1 MNTAEA
7 YEKVT
12 ARIIAQLEAGTVPWA
27 KPWQAGGAPLAMP
40 VSVHGHKY
48 RGINLLILL
57 SAGFTSPAW
66 LTYNQAKKLGGN
78 VRKGEKGTAVLLW
91 KRGRTYTIEGA
102 KGGEPE
108 ERRGYYATT
117 FTVFNAEQ
125 CEGLPANVAPP
136 VETVPASE
144 IVAEYLSDGGPKLRM
159 GGDRACYSPLSDLVS
174 MPAATSFKSHHAF
187 EATLFHELVHSTGHA
202 SRLGREIQNVFG
214 DHKYSKEELVAE
226 LGAAFLCARA
236 GIQSPELEANSAAY
250 IKSWLSAFQGDPKM
264 LVQAA
269 SAAQKAVDHILN
281 EELQAVV
288 QGEAVSTESE
298 AA

>member
-12 ARIIAQLEAGTVPWA
+12 ARIISQLEAGTVPWA
-27 KPWQAGGAPLAMP
+27 KPWQASSAPLAMP
-40 VSVHGHKY
+40 VSAHGHKY

-57 SAGFTSPAW
+57 SAGFTSPVW
-66 LTYNQAKKLGGN
+66 LTFQQAKKLGGS

-91 KRGRTYTIEGA
+91 KRGRSYSETDSA
-102 KGGEPE
+102 SGEQT
-108 ERRGYYATT
+108 ERRGFFATT

-125 CEGLPANVAPP
+125 CEGLPEGLNVTPEP
-136 VETVPASE
+136 LPAAG
-144 IVAEYLSDGGPKLRM
+144 IVAGYLSDGGPTLRF
-159 GGDRACYSPLSDLVS
+159 GGGKACYSPASDLVS
-174 MPAATSFKSHHAF
+174 MPAPTSFRSNAAMM
-187 EATLFHELVHSTGHA
+187 ATLFHELVHSTGHEK
-202 SRLGREIQNVFG
+202 RCEREIRNVFG
-214 DHKYSKEELVAE
+214 NHKYSKEELVAE

-236 GIQSPELEANSAAY
+236 GIDSPELEANSAAY
-250 IKSWLSAFQGDPKM
+250 IASWLSAFKGDPKM

-281 EELQAVV
+281 EELKAAV
-288 QGEAVSTESE
+288 QGDAAAESE

>member
-12 ARIIAQLEAGTVPWA
+12 ARMIAQLEAGTAPWQ
-27 KPWQAGGAPLAMP
+27 KPWQGGDAKLGGLP
-40 VSVHGHKY
+40 VSAHGHKY
-48 RGINLLILL
+48 RGINLLILM
-57 SAGFTSPAW
+57 SAGYASPVW

-91 KRGRTYTIEGA
+91 KRGRTYTETSA
-102 KGGEPE
+102 AGEE
-108 ERRGYYATT
+108 SERRGFYATT

-125 CEGLPANVAPP
+125 CEGLPETIAPV
-136 VETVPASE
+136 VEPVPASE
-144 IVAEYLSDGGPKLRM
+144 LVAGYLADGGPKLTH
-159 GGDRACYSPLSDLVS
+159 GGDRAFYSPMGDYVAMPKPTDFASFDHYLS
-174 MPAATSFKSHHAF
+174 
-187 EATLFHELVHSTGHA
+187 TLFHELTHSTGHA
-202 SRLGREIQNVFG
+202 SRLARLENGPFG
-214 DHKYSKEELVAE
+214 SHAYSKEELVAE

-236 GIQSPELEANSAAY
+236 GVENKAVEANSAAY
-250 IKSWLSAFQGDPKM
+250 LRNWLTAFKGDPKM

-281 EELQAVV
+281 EELAAVV
-288 QGEAVSTESE
+288 TGDAATESE